1 MIPLSRD
8 IIFAEE
14 NGVSNEN
21 DDENENFF
29 LYHINYAVGGI
40 VRSEHHNKRAYAM
53 VPIELIIKNEMA
65 DTGVRG
71 LLYMV
76 SAISSLSIIALSL
89 IGGEWQMGN

>member
-1 MIPLSRD
+1 
-8 IIFAEE
+8 
-14 NGVSNEN
+14 
-21 DDENENFF
+21 
-29 LYHINYAVGGI
+29 
-40 VRSEHHNKRAYAM
+40 
-53 VPIELIIKNEMA
+53 MA